1 MVFNKFSLAKLGLLC
16 MSVCFFASCQYNGI
30 TGSGHV
36 TTENRNIQSEF
47 KSIEAGKGLDIVLE
61 QFDTTKVTV
70 VADDNL
76 QKHITTKVENGV
88 LIISSDYNSYRNVKM
103 KKVVV
108 QMPFIEGITI
118 KSGAK
123 LDSRNTI
130 KSPSISI
137 ESSSGASITIHIESE
152 KAICEASSGS
162 SITIYGKT
170 INLETASSS
179 GSTIDAEK
187 LLSNDIRASAS
198 SGSNI
203 DVYPLIS
210 LKADASSGGNIH
222 YHNIPKNLNKKS
234 SSGGGINKE

>member
-1 MVFNKFSLAKLGLLC
+1 MLLNKRIFLKLVLLC
-16 MSVCFFASCQYNGI
+16 TAVSLFASCQFNGI
-30 TGSGHV
+30 TGSGNV
-36 TTENRNIQSEF
+36 TTEKRNIQSEF
-47 KSIEAGKGLDIVLE
+47 KSIEASKGLDIVLE
-61 QFDTTKVTV
+61 QTNTTSVNV
-70 VADDNL
+70 IADDNL

-103 KKVVV
+103 KKVIV

-123 LDSRNTI
+123 LESRNTI
-130 KSPSISI
+130 KSPSIAI
-137 ESSSGASITIHIESE
+137 ESSTGASITIRIESE

-162 SITIYGKT
+162 TITINGKA

-187 LLSNDIRASAS
+187 LLSNDVRASAS
-198 SGSNI
+198 SGSNN
-203 DVYPLIS
+203 DVYPLVS

-234 SSGGGINKE
+234 SSSGSITKE

>member
-1 MVFNKFSLAKLGLLC
+1 MVLNRYNISKLGFLC
-16 MSVCFFASCQYNGI
+16 AAVTLFASCQFNGI

-36 TTENRNIQSEF
+36 TTENRSIQNEF

-61 QFDTTKVTV
+61 QSNNTSVTV

-76 QKHITTKVENGV
+76 QKHISTKVENGV

-103 KKVVV
+103 KKVLV
-108 QMPFIEGITI
+108 QMPFIERIHI

-137 ESSSGASITIHIESE
+137 ESSSGATITIHIETE

-162 SITIYGKT
+162 SITINGKA

-179 GSTIDAEK
+179 GGTIDAEK

-203 DVYPLIS
+203 DLYPLVS

-234 SSGGGINKE
+234 SSGGNITKE

>member
-1 MVFNKFSLAKLGLLC
+1 MLLNRNNLSKLGFFFAAVSL
-16 MSVCFFASCQYNGI
+16 FASCQFNGI

-61 QFDTTKVTV
+61 QSNNTSVTV

-103 KKVVV
+103 KKVLV
-108 QMPFIEGITI
+108 QMPFIEGVKI

-123 LDSRNTI
+123 LNSRNTI
-130 KSPSISI
+130 KSPSIAV
-137 ESSSGASITIHIESE
+137 ESSSGASITISIESE

-162 SITIYGKT
+162 TITINGKA

-198 SGSNI
+198 SGSNN
-203 DVYPLIS
+203 DVNPLVS

-234 SSGGGINKE
+234 SSGGSISKE

>member
-1 MVFNKFSLAKLGLLC
+1 MILNRINLFKIASLFVVFSL
-16 MSVCFFASCQYNGI
+16 FASCQFNGI

-36 TTENRNIQSEF
+36 TTEKRNTVGEF

-61 QFDTTKVTV
+61 QTNTTSVNV

-103 KKVVV
+103 KQIVV
-108 QMPFIEGITI
+108 QMPIIEGIKI
-118 KSGAK
+118 KSGAT
-123 LDSRNTI
+123 LESRNTI

-137 ESSSGASITIHIESE
+137 EASSGASITIHIESE
-152 KAICEASSGS
+152 KAICEASTGS
-162 SITIYGKT
+162 SITINGKA

-198 SGSNI
+198 SGSNN
-203 DVYPLIS
+203 DVYPLVS
-210 LKADASSGGNIH
+210 LKADASSGGNIQ

-234 SSGGGINKE
+234 SSGGSITKE